1 MFKRSRLIV
10 GILALVLPTVLS
22 IGLTDSSTSAHQTD
36 WIYHGDDGA
45 WVHDDHRT
53 ITVCDF
59 ESDGHYVYGQL
70 RAWYFGDWVYSE
82 EQDGGDHGCDTEYF
96 PSGYEN
102 DEFRLCE
109 EGKGCTDW
117 YST

>member
-1 MFKRSRLIV
+1 MLTKRRP
-10 GILALVLPTVLS
+10 LAGLLVLF
-22 IGLTDSSTSAHQTD
+22 LTPILMLGVGSSPVAAHQTD
-36 WIYHGDDGA
+36 WIYHGNDGA

-53 ITVCDF
+53 VTVCDF
-59 ESDGHYVYGQL
+59 ERDGHYVYAEL
-70 RAWYFGDWVYSE
+70 RAWYLGDWVYSRE
-82 EQDGGDHGCDTEYF
+82 ADGGDHGCDTEYF

-109 EGKGCTDW
+109 EGKGCTRW